1 MENFNP
7 QLTPALAVVMS
18 LAAASLWGSWFVAL
32 KYLGDYPLDG
42 FIVTLCA
49 TSAVFVW
56 IVAFALD
63 GAALA
68 GNLAAVWR
76 DDPARI
82 VVTLVCGATYM
93 AGMRFSLTVMR
104 TIGLSVAQPIQSS
117 MNIAIGTTIT
127 VVVGGLPGSVS
138 PLVVA
143 LAALAL
149 IGAVLA
155 SMHAGQVRSRAQAHD
170 APGYVSP
177 RELWRALGLVAVANL
192 MTPAYPF
199 ALSFGLRS
207 TTQPHGM
214 AVLPFMAMLAS
225 GALIGGLLTAGV
237 NLTRHGLWSRVLE
250 APFRTHRW
258 GIGAGLF
265 HYGGNIVHTFATGFL
280 SSAISWPLGLT
291 SGLWTQVWG
300 LAHGEFRGAPR
311 AAFGWLFAGIG
322 LYLLGAY
329 LVAFVRP

>member
-7 QLTPALAVVMS
+7 QLTPGLAVVMS
-18 LAAASLWGSWFVAL
+18 LFAASLWGSWFVAL

-56 IVAFALD
+56 IVGLALE
-63 GAALA
+63 GPALA
-68 GNLAAVWR
+68 GNLSAVWR

-82 VVTLVCGATYM
+82 VVTLACGAIYM

-104 TIGLSVAQPIQSS
+104 VIGLSVAQPIQSS

-127 VVVGGLPGSVS
+127 VVVGGLPAGVS
-138 PLVVA
+138 PLIVA
-143 LAALAL
+143 LAAFSL
-149 IGAVLA
+149 IGAVVA
-155 SMHAGQVRSRAQAHD
+155 SMHAGQLRSRTQAQD
-170 APGYVSP
+170 APDYVSA
-177 RELWRALGLVAVANL
+177 RDLWRALGLVAIANL
-192 MTPAYPF
+192 MTPAYPL

-207 TTQPHGM
+207 TTQSHGM
-214 AVLPFMAMLAS
+214 AVLPFMAMLAT

-237 NLTRHGLWSRVLE
+237 NLTRCGLWGRVFE

-258 GIGAGLF
+258 GIGTGLF
-265 HYGGNIVHTFATGFL
+265 HYGGNIIHTFATGFL
-280 SSAISWPLGLT
+280 SSAVSWPLGLT

-300 LAHGEFRGAPR
+300 LVHGEFRGATR

-329 LVAFVRP
+329 LVAFVRS